1 MRTARLNAKGGAHL
15 AQGGDLRGLL
25 FRVGVHGVDH
35 GAGGGAVMNWA
46 VFAMGRGVCDG
57 GGGGRRT
64 GKEGKE
70 SCGS

>member
-1 MRTARLNAKGGAHL
+1 MEY
-15 AQGGDLRGLL
+15 DLRVVRRALCTGLIT
-25 FRVGVHGVDH
+25 VP
-35 GAGGGAVMNWA
+35 GAGAVMNWA